1 MKGVRLGFRA
11 FIKGARVRLKDEFE
25 YVWESGLVDS
35 IDLLLVGLFLRG

>member
-25 YVWESGLVDS
+25 YVWDS
-35 IDLLLVGLFLRG
+35 IDLLLVDLILRG